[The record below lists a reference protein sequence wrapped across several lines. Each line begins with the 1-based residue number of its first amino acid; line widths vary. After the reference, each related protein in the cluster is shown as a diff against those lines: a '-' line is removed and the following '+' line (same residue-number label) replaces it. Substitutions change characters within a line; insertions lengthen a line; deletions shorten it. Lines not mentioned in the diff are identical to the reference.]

1 MKRRKKGIAVLLL
14 LSLALVVLSG
24 CGGSEESQYAGT
36 WELTGGRAGGISL
49 PQEQIKSEVGE
60 ASMTIQEDGT
70 VKKTGVGLDE
80 NGKWEE
86 TDKGIT
92 VSDQDGSNAVTFTL
106 ADDKLIGTVKG
117 IEMTFSKKK

>member
-1 MKRRKKGIAVLLL
+1 MKKGMAVLLL

-24 CGGSEESQYAGT
+24 CGGSEENKYAGS
-36 WELTGGRAGGISL
+36 WELTGGKAGGISL
-49 PQEQIKSEVGE
+49 PQDQIQSEVGE
-60 ASMTIQEDGT
+60 VAMTLREDGT

-86 TDKGIT
+86 TEKGIRI
-92 VSDQDGSNAVTFTL
+92 SDQDGSNAVTFTL
-106 ADDKLIGTVKG
+106 ADDKLLGTVKG